1 MQFSDWE
8 SFSSEAYATR
18 FGTFESVW
26 TVLHILITAA
36 QKDGGTVPTPAQV
49 QAKVVECLRSATLR
63 SSNYGTPASATTRA
77 ATINP
82 AVSYV
87 PSTPSNYSYLNPSP
101 QLHAYAH
108 LSHSTPSP
116 APTAASS
123 YPPPPPLPSAITHD
137 KIPDYAHP
145 DCFNYAGPRPVCYYC
160 GAGGHTNLKCKVLVA
175 DYVANNMRPGFPPNI
190 FQREGQRALDR
201 IATVLIVGSIRRVM

>member
-1 MQFSDWE
+1 MQPSDWE
-8 SFSSEAYATR
+8 SLSSEAYATR
-18 FGTFESVW
+18 FWNLRYLVRVSELFRNEESVW
-26 TVLHILITAA
+26 TVLHNLITAA
-36 QKDGGTVPTPAQV
+36 QKDGGTVPTPARV

-123 YPPPPPLPSAITHD
+123 YPPPPLPSAITHD

-201 IATVLIVGSIRRVM
+201 I